1 MQAYAVN
8 AMLHPSVFDLIGMD
22 FRVLTCGM
30 LAAVDLIGGMNHGTA
45 QNYTKQAVS
54 LVLKDADP
62 NSLDDQKTAIHTL
75 AKRSQSFRTLLA
87 KAKKGVDSKFTIYLQ
102 FTKLIKPQK
111 TYTGK
116 CLSRMAAAAPHGHAQ
131 PPMAGDQKIFV
142 NCKSVNRGRRRAAVG
157 NVPPD

>member
-8 AMLHPSVFDLIGMD
+8 AMLHLSVFDLIGMD

-111 TYTGK
+111 TYWQM
-116 CLSRMAAAAPHGHAQ
+116 L
-131 PPMAGDQKIFV
+131 
-142 NCKSVNRGRRRAAVG
+142 KSYGRRCPPWPRTAAHG
-157 NVPPD
+157 RRPEKFCKL